1 MDFPRHFPVNNISQ
15 VLKSK
20 SVIYGIMYYFQESW
34 TTTVFFFGLFHENN
48 IFFIQI
54 SSKLLVSR
62 SSPPNTLQNLTP
74 LYLKRYPLS
83 KALPIFPPQR
93 AFTSFFFSKKT
104 DFFATH
110 LNNNTYIYICS
121 YTLREYELFIH
132 VYIPSALNPIYHIH
146 GRCPNLFPGLIH
158 SINSQAFPGSQPKH
172 LSTFEGWCR
181 SFWMNK
187 KLGRG
192 FYLWNKQF

>member
-110 LNNNTYIYICS
+110 LNNNTYIYMFIYPPGIWTFHSCL
-121 YTLREYELFIH
+121 YTLR
-132 VYIPSALNPIYHIH
+132 VK
-146 GRCPNLFPGLIH
+146 PNISYPWKMPEFVPWFD
-158 SINSQAFPGSQPKH
+158 S
-172 LSTFEGWCR
+172 
-181 SFWMNK
+181 
-187 KLGRG
+187 
-192 FYLWNKQF
+192 